1 MDNLSA
7 IRKRNFLCLLAS
19 GFEMKDI
26 ATKANVNYV
35 YLSQIKS
42 GVAEGKARKAKQ
54 MGYEVAR
61 KIESGL
67 GLEYGWMDIEQPAPE
82 SFFGEKKKPGLSGSD
97 SRSGKQAGGAESVE
111 ILSEVS
117 LELLKQASSW
127 IELSDCFTKKLDLDP
142 IAVGK
147 WMGQVD
153 LVLRQARKG

>member
-1 MDNLSA
+1 MDNLPA
-7 IRKRNFLCLLAS
+7 IRKRNFLGLLAC

-26 ATKANVNYV
+26 ATKANVSYV

-67 GLEYGWMDIEQPAPE
+67 GLWHGWMDLEHSAPE
-82 SFFGEKKKPGLSGSD
+82 SSFGKNKKLEFQGPDLNPD
-97 SRSGKQAGGAESVE
+97 LQQARTKNVE
-111 ILSEVS
+111 ILLDVS
-117 LELLKQASSW
+117 SELLRQASSW
-127 IELSDCFTKKLDLDP
+127 IEQSDCFKKTLELDP

-153 LVLRQARKG
+153 VVLRQARKG

>member
-54 MGYEVAR
+54 MVYEVAR

-67 GLEYGWMDIEQPAPE
+67 GLEYGWMDLEQPSSE
-82 SFFGEKKKPGLSGSD
+82 SFLSDKKKLGPSGSD
-97 SRSGKQAGGAESVE
+97 SKSGQQARSTESVE
-111 ILSEVS
+111 ILLDVS
-117 LELLKQASSW
+117 SELLKQASSW
-127 IELSDCFTKKLDLDP
+127 IEQSDCFKRKLELDP
-142 IAVGK
+142 MIVGK

-153 LVLRQARKG
+153 LVLRQARQG